1 MAALMQSK
9 DFTGIFVTFSRTFK
23 IADHARERKHIY
35 PGCLWVFC
43 HHEHEVDVNQV
54 CAAAD
59 ADDAAL

>member
-1 MAALMQSK
+1 MKSNNFIGLFHTRRQ
-9 DFTGIFVTFSRTFK
+9 TFIIPK
-23 IADHARERKHIY
+23 CIY

-43 HHEHEVDVNQV
+43 HHEHEVDIDQV